1 MWKFLESNGG
11 LIITEY
17 INGLLRVPSKDVA
30 EIFTEAIGIICVT
43 FMEEKDYV
51 KVWLTQAIQDVPAN
65 VLTIENKQS
74 MVETVSDPTKFRLS
88 HLQYQLGLLAKRARS
103 SAIRS

>member
-11 LIITEY
+11 RIIAEFV
-17 INGLLRVPSKDVA
+17 NGLLQVPSKDVA
-30 EIFTEAIGIICVT
+30 EVFMEAIGIICVT

-51 KVWLTQAIQDVPAN
+51 KVWLTQAIQEVPVN

-74 MVETVSDPTKFRLS
+74 MIDTVSDPSRFRLS
-88 HLQYQLGLLAKRARS
+88 QLQYQLGLLAKRARS